1 MRISTCQRRSRR
13 SRRSTF
19 ALDCII
25 SRDASGV
32 NEVKVDVSNVNDET
46 WHGTYL
52 CVAAMLRWLDGGCLS
67 QAVLFV
73 LFHGSLWFDLP

>member
-25 SRDASGV
+25 SRYASGV

-46 WHGTYL
+46 WYL
-52 CVAAMLRWLDGGCLS
+52 CVAEMARRG
-67 QAVLFV
+67 LFV
-73 LFHGSLWFDLP
+73 TGSLDRVIPWISRV